1 MIWKRGHEN
10 LDYNS
15 RGERVSTNYYKDK
28 TAETK
33 GSYKE
38 LYSIIFFRN
47 LPFVIFLILEI
58 QNSLFKLLIEIV
70 CI

>member
-1 MIWKRGHEN
+1 MRTFIRAAG
-10 LDYNS
+10 
-15 RGERVSTNYYKDK
+15 GERVNTSYVKDK
-28 TAETK
+28 IAETK

-38 LYSIIFFRN
+38 LYSISFFRN